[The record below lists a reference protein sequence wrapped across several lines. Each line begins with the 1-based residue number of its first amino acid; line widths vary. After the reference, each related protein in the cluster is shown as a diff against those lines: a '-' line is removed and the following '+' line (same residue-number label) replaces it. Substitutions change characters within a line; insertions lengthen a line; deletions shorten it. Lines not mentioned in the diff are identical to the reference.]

1 MSNDQIEKVLKGAK
15 RSMEIEGFTIDGQQE
30 ETVRKILKGELD
42 KETYFASIREKARSY
57 AYEV

>member
-1 MSNDQIEKVLKGAK
+1 MSNEQIEKILQSSK
-15 RSMEIEGFTIDGQQE
+15 RSMEIEGFIIDKQQE

-57 AYEV
+57 AHEV